1 MYRHEI
7 DIRIYGLVS
16 TIVLGYF
23 VWRLCR
29 ENKRLK
35 EENKQGG

>member
-7 DIRIYGLVS
+7 DICIHRLAS

-23 VWRLCR
+23 VWRLYR

-35 EENKQGG
+35 EEIRQGG